1 MLNVSNYRRLGCA
14 IVLMASLVSGC
25 RKGEDPKGAG
35 PPQTALQDRSDD
47 LRALIAGELAA
58 GNKRIVIP
66 EGRYRVDTERGQHLA
81 FRELRNVEI
90 IAYDVEMVCTST
102 IAAMVFDRCS
112 NVTVRG
118 LTIDYD
124 PLPFTQG
131 KIVSM
136 TEDKRSLVFEVADG
150 YPENRL
156 EERIQIYDAAT
167 AELRRGDARWKPE
180 IESLGERCYRVSKV
194 DGYKFDADRDTEQV
208 GDILVTNNKTEA
220 PGAPH
225 AILLRDC
232 QRMHFEDVTLHASP
246 SFGFL
251 EKDCDRSTYI
261 RCTIDRRDPADDPV
275 ARAFPRMRSLNVDAF
290 HSKDATIGPAII
302 ACTARYHGDDCVNI
316 NGEYHY
322 VAGSRDGRLRIAVPG
337 KLRLVPGDPVQFL
350 PHSGARPADAKVVS
364 LELDDSPLS
373 EGERAFIQQLRM
385 DERTRQKLLSDETRF
400 FTLTMD
406 RGVSLPPGSA
416 VCCPLRIGSGFAV
429 TDCDFG
435 HNRSR
440 GILIKASNGEVSR
453 NRISHSRMAAVLIT
467 PEFWWME
474 GGVSSDV
481 VVQDNVIQ
489 GSLQAPIQVLA
500 PGGNQR
506 PLPVGAHQNISI
518 LNNQIKDG
526 PWPLIRITSTSGLVL
541 EGNTLPDAPDTPP
554 GPDGKLPERIV
565 LKNTERKPAAR

>member
-1 MLNVSNYRRLGCA
+1 MRNSSHRSRLHL
-14 IVLMASLVSGC
+14 IRTISIASTLALVAC
-25 RKGEDPKGAG
+25 RETEQPTS
-35 PPQTALQDRSDD
+35 PERVTVERSVD
-47 LRALIAGELAA
+47 LRALIEEELAVD
-58 GNKRIVIP
+58 NRRIVIP
-66 EGRYRVDTERGQHLA
+66 AGRYRVDTERGQHLA
-81 FRELRNVEI
+81 FKDLRNVEI

-102 IAAMVFDRCS
+102 ISAMVFDACS

-131 KIVSM
+131 SIVSIS
-136 TEDKRSLVFEVADG
+136 EDKSSLVFEVAEG
-150 YPENRL
+150 YPENHL
-156 EERIQIYDAAT
+156 EERVQIYNPDT
-167 AELRRGDARWKPE
+167 GELRRDDARWQPE
-180 IESLGERCYRVSKV
+180 IEALGDRRYRVRKT
-194 DGYKFDADRDTEQV
+194 DGYTFDPARDTEQV
-208 GDILVTNNKTEA
+208 GDILVTNNKTDT

-246 SFGFL
+246 SFGFR
-251 EKDCDRSTYI
+251 ERDCARSTYI

-275 ARAFPRMRSLNVDAF
+275 KRAQPRMRSLNVDAF

-322 VAGSRDGRLRIAVPG
+322 VTGSKGGGLRIAVVDKP
-337 KLRLVPGDPVQFL
+337 RLKPGDPVQFL
-350 PHSGARPADAKVVS
+350 PYSGPRPDDAKVVD
-364 LELDDSPLS
+364 LRPDPEPLS
-373 EGERAFIQQLRM
+373 EQERTLIEQLRM
-385 DERTRQKLLSDETRF
+385 DERTRQKLLSAKARF
-400 FTLTMD
+400 FTLIMD
-406 RGVSLPPGSA
+406 RDVSLPPGSA

-474 GGVSSDV
+474 GGISSDV
-481 VVQDNVIQ
+481 VVQDNVIK

-506 PLPVGAHQNISI
+506 PLPVGAHRNISI
-518 LNNQIKDG
+518 INNRIEDG

-541 EGNTLPDAPDTPP
+541 EGNELPDV
-554 GPDGKLPERIV
+554 PDGPPQPGDESPQPIM
-565 LKNTERKPAAR
+565 LKNTERQAGQ